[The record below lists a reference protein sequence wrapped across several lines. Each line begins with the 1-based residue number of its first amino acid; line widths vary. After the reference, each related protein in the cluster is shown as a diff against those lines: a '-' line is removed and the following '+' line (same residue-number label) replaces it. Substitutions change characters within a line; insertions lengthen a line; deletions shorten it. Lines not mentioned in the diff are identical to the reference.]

1 VIAGNATR
9 GSQGEAVMLVVLQV
23 VTATLVSITMALALA
38 HALEFP
44 GKMRLSE
51 TEYRTVQTIY
61 YPGFTIGGIGEGLAL
76 VALLGLVALT
86 PTGGAAFW
94 LSVAAFIALAMMH
107 GVYWVLTHPVNNF
120 WVEGVNM
127 GAAGRRF
134 FGIGATG
141 RRGEPPDWTVM
152 RNRWEY
158 SHVIRAGLGLTSQT
172 LLVTAIAL

>member
-1 VIAGNATR
+1 
-9 GSQGEAVMLVVLQV
+9 MLVVLQV

-120 WVEGVNM
+120 GWKASTWAPPA
-127 GAAGRRF
+127 GASSALARQAAAESRPIGRF
-134 FGIGATG
+134 C
-141 RRGEPPDWTVM
+141 
-152 RNRWEY
+152 
-158 SHVIRAGLGLTSQT
+158 
-172 LLVTAIAL
+172 AIAGSIRTSFAPASG